1 MTCYVTPLDAL
12 RDEAG
17 FRRSYDGHVQLL
29 TREGEPV
36 EVRGASAVSRTQAIE
51 NSSKVVEQQVEPLHA
66 RLAHACSCS
75 PGRGNPWR

>member
-1 MTCYVTPLDAL
+1 MPPDAL

-36 EVRGASAVSRTQAIE
+36 EVRAAGAARQQGTAVVGLTRALVMCAVMYTKVLFSSRG
-51 NSSKVVEQQVEPLHA
+51 V
-66 RLAHACSCS
+66 
-75 PGRGNPWR
+75 G